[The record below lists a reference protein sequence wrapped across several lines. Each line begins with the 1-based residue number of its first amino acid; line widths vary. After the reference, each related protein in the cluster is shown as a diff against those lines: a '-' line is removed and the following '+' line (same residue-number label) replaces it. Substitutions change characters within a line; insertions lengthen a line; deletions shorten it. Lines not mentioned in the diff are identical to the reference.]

1 VAILK
6 PPHPHKEKNSRLSEK
21 TLMYPMKHTGKR
33 CKMETDAETKIK
45 QDLLAEI
52 QNLEHNYEIIANFTA
67 GIEYDVSVIGTSI
80 QSFKDSLSRASAFVL
95 ALYNLKGKR
104 VNIPWDP
111 LFTSLD
117 YAIATLTTAPKK
129 AAVQAI
135 LSMSEAQMQ
144 QVMSYFEALKE
155 SLK

>member
-1 VAILK
+1 MQ
-6 PPHPHKEKNSRLSEK
+6 SD
-21 TLMYPMKHTGKR
+21 T
-33 CKMETDAETKIK
+33 ETKIK
-45 QDLLAEI
+45 QELLAEI
-52 QNLEHNYEIIANFTA
+52 QNLEQNYTVIRGFAA
-67 GIEYDVSVIGTSI
+67 GKEYEVTVIGASI

-117 YAIATLTTAPKK
+117 YALATLSTAPKK
-129 AAVQAI
+129 AAIQAI
-135 LSMSEAQMQ
+135 LSMAESQME
-144 QVMSYFEALKE
+144 QVMSYFSALKE

>member
-1 VAILK
+1 
-6 PPHPHKEKNSRLSEK
+6 
-21 TLMYPMKHTGKR
+21 
-33 CKMETDAETKIK
+33 MEDGTEPKIK
-45 QDLLAEI
+45 QDLLVEI
-52 QNLEHNYEIIANFTA
+52 HNLEQNYKVIKGFIS
-67 GIEYDVSVIGTSI
+67 GKEYDVEVIGSSL

-104 VNIPWDP
+104 VNIPWEP

-117 YAIATLTTAPKK
+117 YALATLTTAPKK

-135 LSMSEAQMQ
+135 LSMAEPQME
-144 QVMSYFEALKE
+144 QVLSYFSALKE

>member
-1 VAILK
+1 M
-6 PPHPHKEKNSRLSEK
+6 K
-21 TLMYPMKHTGKR
+21 TSLMYLILNIPDWR
-33 CKMETDAETKIK
+33 CSMQNNTETKIK
-45 QDLLAEI
+45 QDLLAET
-52 QNLEHNYEIIANFTA
+52 QNLEQNFRIISTFISGQDYEVT
-67 GIEYDVSVIGTSI
+67 VIGSSI

-104 VNIPWDP
+104 VNIPWEP

-117 YAIATLTTAPKK
+117 YALATLSTAPKK

-135 LSMSEAQMQ
+135 LSMAEPQMG
-144 QVMSYFEALKE
+144 QVMSYFSALKE

>member
-1 VAILK
+1 
-6 PPHPHKEKNSRLSEK
+6 
-21 TLMYPMKHTGKR
+21 
-33 CKMETDAETKIK
+33 MENDVETKIK

-52 QNLEHNYEIIANFTA
+52 QNLEQNYKVIEGFVA
-67 GIEYDVSVIGTSI
+67 GKDYEVSVIGQSI

-117 YAIATLTTAPKK
+117 YALATLSTAPKK

-135 LSMSEAQMQ
+135 LTMAEPQIE
-144 QVMSYFEALKE
+144 QVLFYFSALKE
-155 SLK
+155 SFK

>member
-1 VAILK
+1 
-6 PPHPHKEKNSRLSEK
+6 
-21 TLMYPMKHTGKR
+21 
-33 CKMETDAETKIK
+33 MENDIETKIK

-52 QNLEHNYEIIANFTA
+52 QNLEQNYKV
-67 GIEYDVSVIGTSI
+67 IEGFVSGKDYEVTVIGSSI

-117 YAIATLTTAPKK
+117 YALATLSTAPKK

-135 LSMSEAQMQ
+135 LTMAEPQIE
-144 QVMSYFEALKE
+144 QVLFYFSALKE

>member
-1 VAILK
+1 MSMQ
-6 PPHPHKEKNSRLSEK
+6 N
-21 TLMYPMKHTGKR
+21 
-33 CKMETDAETKIK
+33 DAETRIK

-52 QNLEHNYEIIANFTA
+52 QNLDHNYEVIRNFIA
-67 GIEYDVSVIGTSI
+67 GIEYDVTVIGTSV

-117 YAIATLTTAPKK
+117 YALATLSTAPKK

-135 LSMSEAQMQ
+135 LSMSEAQME
-144 QVMSYFEALKE
+144 QVMAYFSALKE

>member
-1 VAILK
+1 MQ
-6 PPHPHKEKNSRLSEK
+6 NDSE
-21 TLMYPMKHTGKR
+21 TR
-33 CKMETDAETKIK
+33 IK
-45 QDLLAEI
+45 QDLLVEI
-52 QNLEHNYEIIANFTA
+52 QNLENNYEIIANFTA
-67 GIEYDVSVIGTSI
+67 GIEYEVAVIGSSL

-111 LFTSLD
+111 LFTNLD
-117 YAIATLTTAPKK
+117 YALATLSTAPKK

-135 LSMSEAQMQ
+135 LSMSEIQME
-144 QVMSYFEALKE
+144 QVMTYFSALKE

>member
-1 VAILK
+1 MQNDVEA
-6 PPHPHKEKNSRLSEK
+6 
-21 TLMYPMKHTGKR
+21 
-33 CKMETDAETKIK
+33 KIK
-45 QDLLAEI
+45 QDLLFEI
-52 QNLEHNYEIIANFTA
+52 QNLEQNYGVIRSFVA
-67 GIEYDVSVIGTSI
+67 GTEYEVETVGSSI
-80 QSFKDSLSRASAFVL
+80 QTFKDSLSRASAFVL

-117 YAIATLTTAPKK
+117 YALATLSTAPKK

-135 LSMSEAQMQ
+135 LSMAGPQME
-144 QVMSYFEALKE
+144 QVLSYFAALKE

>member
-1 VAILK
+1 MQ
-6 PPHPHKEKNSRLSEK
+6 N
-21 TLMYPMKHTGKR
+21 
-33 CKMETDAETKIK
+33 DAETKIK

-52 QNLEHNYEIIANFTA
+52 QYLEQNYKVITSFVA
-67 GIEYDVSVIGTSI
+67 GKEYEVTVLGSSI

-104 VNIPWDP
+104 VNIPWEP

-117 YAIATLTTAPKK
+117 YALATLSTAPKK

-135 LSMSEAQMQ
+135 LSMAEPQME
-144 QVMSYFEALKE
+144 QVLSYFSALKE

>member
-1 VAILK
+1 MLMQAD
-6 PPHPHKEKNSRLSEK
+6 SE
-21 TLMYPMKHTGKR
+21 TR
-33 CKMETDAETKIK
+33 IK
-45 QDLLAEI
+45 QDLVAEI
-52 QNLEHNYEIIANFTA
+52 QKLQQNYRVIVGFIK
-67 GIEYDVSVIGTSI
+67 GQEYEVADLGNSI
-80 QSFKDSLSRASAFVL
+80 QSFKDSLNRASAFVL

-104 VNIPWDP
+104 VSIPWDQ

-135 LSMSEAQMQ
+135 LSMAQPQME
-144 QVMSYFEALKE
+144 QVMSYFAALEE